1 MEHIE
6 HAGIH
11 SGDSAMVVPAFSLK
25 TDIIS
30 EIKDKTKR
38 IALEL
43 GVKGL
48 LNIQFAV
55 KDNELYILEV
65 NPRASRT
72 VPFISKAT
80 GLPLAKIATKIMI
93 GQSLDEQGITVDP
106 KPRYFA
112 VKESVLPFTRFLGSD
127 TLLGP
132 EMKSTG
138 EVMGIDPDLEMA
150 FAKSQIAAGLS
161 IPQSGK
167 VFISVKDYDK
177 EEIVDIGKGFTD
189 LGFEIL
195 STPGTARKLM
205 SHGIKVTELMKLDE
219 GRPNLM
225 DFIKNNDV
233 DLLINTPSGPK
244 PGKDE
249 KKIRSEAISRNLPV
263 VSTISAAEAT
273 VNAIRI
279 LNKQHIE
286 VRPLQDIYS

>member
-1 MEHIE
+1 
-6 HAGIH
+6 
-11 SGDSAMVVPAFSLK
+11 
-25 TDIIS
+25 
-30 EIKDKTKR
+30 
-38 IALEL
+38 
-43 GVKGL
+43 
-48 LNIQFAV
+48 
-55 KDNELYILEV
+55 
-65 NPRASRT
+65 
-72 VPFISKAT
+72 
-80 GLPLAKIATKIMI
+80 
-93 GQSLDEQGITVDP
+93 
-106 KPRYFA
+106 
-112 VKESVLPFTRFLGSD
+112 
-127 TLLGP
+127 
-132 EMKSTG
+132 
-138 EVMGIDPDLEMA
+138 MA